1 MLTDFAIWYAAQAE
15 PIKIAMIAAVVALWG
30 ALFAGAVSIMV
41 AWVQGRIARRAVEAQ
56 ERTIYLSLI
65 ERRATWLDYAIT
77 TWSAWIDQQEQRI
90 EAILTNQSLPA
101 DEPLRAIGNCRREA
115 RWLFGPEVDAFL
127 EQLEVAVRQYSAT
140 RMMVRELGLM
150 EPDERRK
157 VNGPERDRL
166 SSRRFREW
174 SHYGRTSPTESDP
187 ICLWAISKRLACLDH
202 SNSSMARGLPE

>member
-1 MLTDFAIWYAAQAE
+1 MLTDFTIWYAAQAE
-15 PIKIAMIAAVVALWG
+15 PVRIAVIAAVVTICG
-30 ALFAGAVSIMV
+30 TVFAGAVSLMV

-157 VNGPERDRL
+157 VDGPEREQAFQQALLRMVTLRADLSDRTRPYL
-166 SSRRFREW
+166 FV
-174 SHYGRTSPTESDP
+174 GDIKAT
-187 ICLWAISKRLACLDH
+187 RL
-202 SNSSMARGLPE
+202 P